1 MISSI
6 KLGGKGA
13 AWSLYLHQQIKPAS
27 SRLLSTSPSL
37 LFSSSPSLLQSE
49 LAKLRKKT
57 GYSLSICKKALGETG
72 NDGAAAEKWLAEQA
86 QALGLAKASKLQGR
100 NTSQGLLGLRV
111 NGGSAALVELN
122 CETDF
127 VARNQKFLA
136 LLEEVCAACLKV
148 EGEGSKTLSGEQV
161 GALADAEGKSLSD
174 LVALNIGQIG
184 ENLALGSATVVKAA
198 EDESICGLCHP
209 SSGAVGD
216 VQYGRYAA
224 LLSFKGNSQDSATI
238 GRGVCQHIIGL
249 APTHLS
255 NDEDKENS
263 LLHQNYLLDEDHK
276 VADVLKSAGLEVTN
290 FIRVEVGRSGA
301 E

>member
-1 MISSI
+1 MFSSVR
-6 KLGGKGA
+6 LGGRGLA
-13 AWSLYLHQQIKPAS
+13 RGLYLHHQAPSA
-27 SRLLSTSPSL
+27 RLLS
-37 LFSSSPSLLQSE
+37 SSPCLLQSE

-72 NDGAAAEKWLAEQA
+72 NDGEAAEKWLAEQA

-111 NGGSAALVELN
+111 KGSTAALVELN

-136 LLEEVCAACLKV
+136 LLEEVCDACLKV
-148 EGEGSKTLSGEQV
+148 DGSSTISGEQV
-161 GALADAEGKSLSD
+161 GALADGEGRSLSD

-184 ENLALGSATVVKAA
+184 ENLALGSATIVKAGEGEA
-198 EDESICGLCHP
+198 ICGLCHP
-209 SSGAVGD
+209 SSGASGD

-224 LLSFKGNSQDSATI
+224 LLSLKGNAAQDAATSSI
-238 GRGVCQHIIGL
+238 ARGVCQHIIGL
-249 APTHLS
+249 APLHIS
-255 NDEDKENS
+255 NIEDKENS
-263 LLHQNYLLDEDHK
+263 LMHQSYLLDEEQK
-276 VADVLKSAGLEVTN
+276 VSEVLESAGLEVTN

-301 E
+301 

>member
-1 MISSI
+1 MFSSVR
-6 KLGGKGA
+6 LGGRGLA
-13 AWSLYLHQQIKPAS
+13 RGLYLHHPAPS
-27 SRLLSTSPSL
+27 SRLLSVSPC
-37 LFSSSPSLLQSE
+37 LLQSE

-72 NDGAAAEKWLAEQA
+72 NDGEAAEKWLAEQA

-111 NGGSAALVELN
+111 KGGTAALVELN

-136 LLEEVCAACLKV
+136 LLEEVCGACLRV
-148 EGEGSKTLSGEQV
+148 EGEGSSTISGEQV
-161 GALADAEGKSLSD
+161 GALVDEEGRSLSD

-184 ENLALGSATVVKAA
+184 ENLALGSATLVKAGDGEA
-198 EDESICGLCHP
+198 ICGLCHP
-209 SSGAVGD
+209 SSGASGE

-224 LLSFKGNSQDSATI
+224 LLSFKGNPAQDSATSSI
-238 GRGVCQHIIGL
+238 ARGVCQHIIGL
-249 APTHLS
+249 APLHIS
-255 NDEDKENS
+255 NIEDKENS
-263 LLHQNYLLDEDHK
+263 LMHQSYLLDEEQK
-276 VADVLKSAGLEVTN
+276 VSEVLESAGLEVTN

-301 E
+301 